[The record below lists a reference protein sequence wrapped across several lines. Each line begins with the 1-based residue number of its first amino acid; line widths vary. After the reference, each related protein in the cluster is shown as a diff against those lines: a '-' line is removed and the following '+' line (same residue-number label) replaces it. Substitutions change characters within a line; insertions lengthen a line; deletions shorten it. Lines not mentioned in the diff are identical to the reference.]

1 MADEDWLTLENANGK
16 YEDRNQEVQLNS
28 YDEEINDRSVDKSVD
43 NDVASPVSSSKRSC
57 FTRRHI
63 VMGMIG
69 IAVVIG
75 TAVGVSLAVRSPSS
89 GASPVTNGKNKLEN
103 GSIASNRV
111 PAPTPTGV
119 QYAGRPTASPGPT
132 SSNAFRVA
140 DIIDGIARNGGN
152 EFKDS
157 SSYQSRAKKWV
168 LTQDLPV
175 SDGSSTTMEQ
185 QATQLYVL
193 ACIFYSTFSVKS
205 DWTDV
210 NYGPDVTIPGWYSSR
225 GWLGTAEDVCSNW
238 HGISCNDQGRI
249 LKIELYT
256 NGLTGI
262 FPPETALLHETL
274 NTIDL
279 YDNILHNVGDEGNN
293 FLGELTN
300 LEYLFLGSTSFE
312 YDGVPSAL
320 GKLTALIE
328 LDFSQSLYFGKLD
341 GAAFSKLSNLRY
353 LAMDK
358 NAYNSPIPIE
368 LAQLPNLEFLYADL
382 CFLEGN
388 FDFITLMPK
397 IIELWVHD
405 NPNLKGP
412 IPSGIGNM
420 ANLGS
425 FSASHCGLT
434 GTIPTE
440 IGLATNM
447 IQMWL
452 NGNSLTGE
460 IPSEIANLVT
470 MKLLNVQNN
479 DLEGDMPSSICDR
492 KRPFGRLEELGADCD
507 GAITCDEECCT
518 CCGDQCFE
526 P

>member
-1 MADEDWLTLENANGK
+1 MADEDWLTLENANGEH
-16 YEDRNQEVQLNS
+16 EDRNQEVQINN
-28 YDEEINDRSVDKSVD
+28 YDEEFNEKSVD
-43 NDVASPVSSSKRSC
+43 NDVAIPMTSKRSC

-63 VMGMIG
+63 LVGMIG
-69 IAVVIG
+69 IVLVIG
-75 TAVGVSLAVRSPSS
+75 TAVGISLAVMSPSS
-89 GASPVTNGKNKLEN
+89 GATANSTITNGKNKLEN
-103 GSIASNRV
+103 DSIGSNRV
-111 PAPTPTGV
+111 PAPTPAGI

-152 EFKDS
+152 EFKDA

-168 LTQDLPV
+168 LTQDFPV
-175 SDGSSTTMEQ
+175 PDGSSLTMEQ
-185 QATQLYVL
+185 QATQLYAL
-193 ACIFYSTFSVKS
+193 ACIFYGTFAVKS

-210 NYGPDVTIPGWYSSR
+210 NYGPDVAIPGWYSSR
-225 GWLGTAEDVCSNW
+225 GWLGTAEDICSNW

-249 LKIELYT
+249 LKIELDT
-256 NGLTGI
+256 NGLTGT

-279 YDNILHNVGDEGNN
+279 FNNIVHNVGDQGNN

-300 LEYLFLGSTSFE
+300 LEYLYLSATSVE
-312 YDGVPSAL
+312 YDGVPSVL

-328 LDFSQSLYFGKLD
+328 LDFSETLYFGSLD
-341 GAAFSKLSNLRY
+341 GAAFSNLSNLRY
-353 LAMDK
+353 LAMEK

-368 LAQLPNLEFLYADL
+368 LAQLPNLEYLHADFS
-382 CFLEGN
+382 FLEGSL
-388 FDFITLMPK
+388 DFITSMPK
-397 IIELWVHD
+397 IVELWVDD

-412 IPSGIGNM
+412 IPSGVGNM
-420 ANLGS
+420 ANLAS
-425 FSASHCGLT
+425 FSASNCDLT

-440 IGLATNM
+440 IGSATNM

-452 NGNSLTGE
+452 NDNRLTGE
-460 IPSEIANLVT
+460 IPSEIANLVG
-470 MKLLNVQNN
+470 MKILNVQNN
-479 DLEGDMPSSICDR
+479 DLEGDMPSKICDR

-518 CCGDQCFE
+518 CCGDQCFDR
-526 P
+526 